1 MRIKEYKPSI
11 VHSWQDG
18 MNIDASIAAMIAGVP
33 NIIMFARS
41 MRPDRKTAL
50 HIRGRSY
57 LDDAY
62 RSILNAK
69 RAVLAHNSN
78 AGSISYS
85 EWLEMENE
93 EFPVIHN
100 GVDFDA
106 IERNSNDEN
115 VRMVLENLEIEKED
129 KIVGSVF
136 RIVEEKNPELWIDVA
151 GEVITKME
159 NTHRDLGG
167 GSN

>member
-1 MRIKEYKPSI
+1 
-11 VHSWQDG
+11 
-18 MNIDASIAAMIAGVP
+18 
-33 NIIMFARS
+33 
-41 MRPDRKTAL
+41 
-50 HIRGRSY
+50 
-57 LDDAY
+57 
-62 RSILNAK
+62 
-69 RAVLAHNSN
+69 
-78 AGSISYS
+78 
-85 EWLEMENE
+85 MENE

-159 NTHRDLGG
+159 NTHFVIVGG
-167 GSN
+167 GPTRSNEEKKWKECKHFRKSASCGPINRCCIMVETNGFVLPHIESRGFAKCSN